1 MAGDGGI
8 LVVGA
13 GTSGLALALQADAH
27 GAAVRVVERRE
38 RLRRPSRALILHPR
52 TLEGLRPLG
61 VTEAVLARADRS
73 PVVDLHLGRRVVTA
87 RLEDVRLPGTAFPH
101 PVLVRQADVEEVLR
115 EALAARGVPVERGT
129 ALTGLAGRTAVLER
143 AGTRERAPFRFL
155 AGCDGPDSTA
165 RALTGVPWRGR
176 PYRADIL
183 LADLELDGLAPDR
196 AHVVAAAGGIVF
208 LFAIGEAAPWRL
220 LVSAPARP
228 SAVPFGQP
236 GPPVPV
242 EELRAALTAAGLP
255 ARITRVAWSA
265 RVRLQRRL
273 AERFRAGDVFLVG
286 DAAHAHS
293 PAGGQGMNTGIQD
306 ALNLGWKLAWAAA
319 PGAGGAARERLLE
332 SYELERRPAD
342 RRVLALTD
350 VLFRGEA
357 GTDAVSR
364 LARTRLAPL
373 GAPALPAVLRTR
385 FLVDPP
391 LAVLAQLRV
400 HHRASPL
407 SVTRGR
413 PRGRPRAGERLPD
426 GPVRC
431 GGRTVRLHE
440 LTAAPGVHVLLE
452 RSAVDPGPLGPG
464 VHVHRLEDRPGRGG
478 TVVRPDG
485 WVGLRA
491 DPLEAAGLSA
501 WLAAARGRP

>member
-208 LFAIGEAAPWRL
+208 LFAIGEAAPGGCSSPPRR
-220 LVSAPARP
+220 APRRSRSGSRARP
-228 SAVPFGQP
+228 CRWRSCGPRSPRPVCPP
-236 GPPVPV
+236 G
-242 EELRAALTAAGLP
+242 
-255 ARITRVAWSA
+255 
-265 RVRLQRRL
+265 
-273 AERFRAGDVFLVG
+273 
-286 DAAHAHS
+286 S
-293 PAGGQGMNTGIQD
+293 P
-306 ALNLGWKLAWAAA
+306 GW
-319 PGAGGAARERLLE
+319 
-332 SYELERRPAD
+332 
-342 RRVLALTD
+342 
-350 VLFRGEA
+350 RG
-357 GTDAVSR
+357 
-364 LARTRLAPL
+364 
-373 GAPALPAVLRTR
+373 
-385 FLVDPP
+385 
-391 LAVLAQLRV
+391 
-400 HHRASPL
+400 
-407 SVTRGR
+407 
-413 PRGRPRAGERLPD
+413 PRGSG
-426 GPVRC
+426 C
-431 GGRTVRLHE
+431 SGGW
-440 LTAAPGVHVLLE
+440 P
-452 RSAVDPGPLGPG
+452 SASGPG
-464 VHVHRLEDRPGRGG
+464 TCSWWATPP
-478 TVVRPDG
+478 TPT
-485 WVGLRA
+485 
-491 DPLEAAGLSA
+491 PPP
-501 WLAAARGRP
+501 AARG